1 MGGVGGIK
9 PLDTNRINY
18 LNIGLM
24 VLSAGFAWVWPF
36 ETFLFAYTLLGPL
49 HYLTEISWLHER
61 GYYTN
66 GKNDYLYLIAAA
78 LLLTVTSLDLIP
90 GIPKYLPPW
99 SAFAAF
105 SAALA
110 FVILKTPMA
119 RWTMV
124 VLLAAAGWLIGPAP
138 WFFILFG
145 VFLTTLIHVFLFTG
159 LFILA
164 GALKG
169 RSLSGF
175 LSLGVFVLIAL
186 SFIFIH
192 LGHAGYQVGNYVAD
206 NYGTVREDGSLS
218 SPFLAVNFY
227 FSKIF
232 GLSGFPTSVA
242 SIKDFAWAMNGY
254 LYHHPVSLS
263 LMSFIAFAYLYH
275 YFNWFSK
282 TSIIGWHQV
291 SKVRLAVIGAIW
303 SLSVGLYAFNYG
315 VGLRWLL
322 FLSLAHVLLEF
333 PLNHRT
339 LIQVAKEL
347 GGRMKPLHNGGSLK
361 ERGTGARA
369 Q

>member
-1 MGGVGGIK
+1 MN
-9 PLDTNRINY
+9 TNQINY

-24 VLSAGFAWVWPF
+24 ISSAVFALVYPF
-36 ETFLFAYTLLGPL
+36 ETFLFAYTVLGPL

-61 GYYTN
+61 GYFTN
-66 GKNDYLYLIAAA
+66 GKNDYLYLLAAA
-78 LLLTVTSLDLIP
+78 VILTITSLDLIP
-90 GIPKYLPPW
+90 GLPKFIPPW

-105 SAALA
+105 GAALA
-110 FVILKTPMA
+110 FVVLKTPVA
-119 RWTMV
+119 RWAMV
-124 VLLAAAGWLIGPAP
+124 VLLAVAGFLIGSSA

-145 VFLTTLIHVFLFTG
+145 VFLTTLIHVFVFTG

-169 RSLSGF
+169 RNASGL
-175 LSLGVFVLIAL
+175 LSLAVFVLISF

-192 LGHAGYQVGNYVAD
+192 PAHAGYQVGNYVAD
-206 NYGTVREDGSLS
+206 NYGTVRDDGSLS
-218 SPFLAVNFY
+218 SPFLAVNLY

-232 GLSGFPTSVA
+232 GLSGFPTSMA
-242 SIKDFAWAMNGY
+242 SIKDFAGAMNNY

-291 SKVRLAVIGAIW
+291 SKVRLIVIGVIWAI
-303 SLSVGLYAFNYG
+303 SVGLYAFNYG
-315 VGLRWLL
+315 MGLRWLL

-339 LIQVAKEL
+339 LIQIAKEL
-347 GGRMKPLHNGGSLK
+347 GGRMKPFHNGGSLK
-361 ERGTGARA
+361 ERGTRARA
-369 Q
+369 